1 MGDSKN
7 IQIKGHPSNH
17 HLLFFQRIIGKC
29 TIKEDLTKKVSTRM
43 HFFMERIIVSEKDNP
58 NGKIWKELLKA
69 ESNIDSL
76 TLKE

>member
-1 MGDSKN
+1 
-7 IQIKGHPSNH
+7 
-17 HLLFFQRIIGKC
+17 
-29 TIKEDLTKKVSTRM
+29 M